1 MSCQFTK
8 FAYFAVK
15 LRHVVAYGYYLKLF
29 IWIHVWI
36 ALNKFNHCYQ
46 LFNHVLYLD
55 IYWSISDTA
64 GLLFYLPVNNSG
76 WTCYYQLQ
84 RFLFHL
90 GLHLVHSINA
100 SCSVS
105 THDLLLPTTTIT
117 ILIMGFNSH
126 WNSVTMWLTIANYQA
141 IIPIVDFILCSVR
154 THIYHDT
161 NYRHGL
167 FHIASTSSCPPFVV
181 TIQIGY

>member
-126 WNSVTMWLTIANYQA
+126 WNSVNMWLTTANYQDNNSHRGLHFVLSA
-141 IIPIVDFILCSVR
+141 Y
-154 THIYHDT
+154 THLPRYP
-161 NYRHGL
+161 
-167 FHIASTSSCPPFVV
+167 FSSWLISYSLLLVLHLWLPFKLV
-181 TIQIGY
+181 I